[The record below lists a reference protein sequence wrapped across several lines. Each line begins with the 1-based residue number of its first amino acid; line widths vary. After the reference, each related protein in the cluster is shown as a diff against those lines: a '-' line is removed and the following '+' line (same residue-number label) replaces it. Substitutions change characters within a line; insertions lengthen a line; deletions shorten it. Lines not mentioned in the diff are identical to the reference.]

1 MVGCPESC
9 STSNHGCPTKI
20 SKAGLF
26 GIVCVTAANQ
36 HAPWL
41 IFEAGAL
48 AKHLEAARVM
58 PLCIDLEPAA
68 VTGPLAAFQGRKL
81 DKHGLRAL
89 AQDLSR
95 RRERPLRPQEVDEL
109 FDDAWHRLET
119 KLAEAMDA
127 VEPSRMRR
135 DSQEMLVE
143 LVESVRSL
151 KRQVRCPGGINLSWH
166 QLAGGRT

>member
-1 MVGCPESC
+1 
-9 STSNHGCPTKI
+9 
-20 SKAGLF
+20 
-26 GIVCVTAANQ
+26 
-36 HAPWL
+36 
-41 IFEAGAL
+41 
-48 AKHLEAARVM
+48 M

-81 DKHGLRAL
+81 DKDGLRAL

-119 KLAEAMDA
+119 KLADAMDA

-135 DSQEMLVE
+135 DSQEMLEE

-151 KRQVRCPGGINLSWH
+151 KRQVRRPGGINLSWH

>member
-1 MVGCPESC
+1 MVGSPESC
-9 STSNHGCPTKI
+9 STSKHGCPTKI
-20 SKAGLF
+20 SKAALF

-48 AKHLEAARVM
+48 AKQLEAARVM

-68 VTGPLAAFQGRKL
+68 VTGPLSAFQGRKL
-81 DKHGLRAL
+81 DKDGLRAL

-95 RRERPLRPQEVDEL
+95 RRERPRPQEVDEL
-109 FDDAWHRLET
+109 FDDARHRLET

-135 DSQEMLVE
+135 DSQEMLE
-143 LVESVRSL
+143 EQGESVGSL
-151 KRQVRCPGGINLSWH
+151 KRQVRRLGE
-166 QLAGGRT
+166 